1 MQKKAFIF
9 DLNGTMI
16 DDMKYHTTAW
26 YEMLTKDLGANMT
39 WEQVKTHMYGKNEEV
54 LVRIFGEARFT
65 DDEMKELSS
74 RKEKNYR
81 SSFKPYLQLID
92 GLQQFMEKAELNDIL
107 MGIGS
112 AAIQCNVDFVLDGLN
127 IRHYFSSIVC
137 ADNVITSKPDPETF
151 LKAADELAVAP
162 DNCIV
167 FEDAPKG
174 VEAALNA
181 GMKSIVLL
189 TTHNREE
196 FIAYPNILFFI
207 NNYTEPSLEQLFN
220 KKEAWSVN

>member
-26 YEMLTKDLGANMT
+26 YEMLTGELGANMT
-39 WEQVKTHMYGKNEEV
+39 WDQVKTHMYGKNEEV
-54 LVRIFGEARFT
+54 LVRIFGESRFS
-65 DDEMKELSS
+65 DGEMKELSS
-74 RKEKNYR
+74 KKERNYR
-81 SSFKPYLQLID
+81 SSFKPYLQLNK
-92 GLQQFMEKAELNDIL
+92 GLQQFLQKAQLNGIP

-112 AAIQCNVDFVLDGLN
+112 AAIQCNVDFVLDGLD

-137 ADNVITSKPDPETF
+137 ADHVTTSKPDPETF
-151 LKAADELAVAP
+151 LKAAEELGVLPA
-162 DNCIV
+162 NCIV

-189 TTHNREE
+189 TTHNIEE
-196 FIAYPNILFFI
+196 FNNYPNILFFI
-207 NNYTEPSLEQLFN
+207 NDYTEPPLEQLFT
-220 KKEAWSVN
+220 KKKHGL

>member
-26 YEMLTKDLGANMT
+26 HEMLTKELSADLT
-39 WEQVKTHMYGKNEEV
+39 WEQVKMQMYGKNEEV
-54 LVRIFGEARFT
+54 LIRVFGEGRFS
-65 DDEMKELSS
+65 DEEIKELSF
-74 RKEKNYR
+74 RKENRYR
-81 SSFKPYLQLID
+81 LSFKPYMQLIK
-92 GLQQFMEKAELNDIL
+92 GLQHFLDKAQLYGIK

-112 AAIQCNVDFVLDGLN
+112 AAIIHNVDFILDGLN

-137 ADNVITSKPDPETF
+137 ADNVIISKPDPESF
-151 LKAADELAVAP
+151 LKAANELGVTP

-181 GMKSIVLL
+181 GMQSIVLL

-196 FIAYPNILFFI
+196 FNAYPNILFFI
-207 NNYTEPSLEQLFN
+207 NDYTEPALEQLFN

>member
-26 YEMLTKDLGANMT
+26 YEMLTGELGANMT

-54 LVRIFGEARFT
+54 LVRIFGEDRFT

-74 RKEKNYR
+74 RKERNYR
-81 SSFKPYLQLID
+81 SSFKPYLRLID
-92 GLQQFMEKAELNDIL
+92 GLQQFLEKAEFNDIR

-137 ADNVITSKPDPETF
+137 ADNVIISKPDPETF
-151 LKAADELAVAP
+151 LKAADELSAAP
-162 DNCIV
+162 GNCIV

-196 FIAYPNILFFI
+196 FNAYPNILFFI
-207 NNYTEPSLEQLFN
+207 NDYTETALEQLFN
-220 KKEAWSVN
+220 KKEAWSAT

>member
-1 MQKKAFIF
+1 MQRKAFIF

-26 YEMLTKDLGANMT
+26 YEMLTKELGTDLT
-39 WEQVKTHMYGKNEEV
+39 WDQVKTQMYGKNEEV
-54 LVRIFGEARFT
+54 LVRVFGEGRFS
-65 DDEMKELSS
+65 DEEMKELSF
-74 RKEKNYR
+74 RKENRYR
-81 SSFKPYLQLID
+81 LSFKPYMQLIK
-92 GLQQFMEKAELNDIL
+92 GLQHFLEKAQLYGIK

-112 AAIQCNVDFVLDGLN
+112 AAIIHNVDFILDGLN

-137 ADNVITSKPDPETF
+137 ADHVTASKPDPETF
-151 LKAADELAVAP
+151 LKAANELGIAP
-162 DNCIV
+162 ANCIV

-189 TTHNREE
+189 TMHNKEE
-196 FIAYPNILFFI
+196 FDAYPNILFFI
-207 NNYTEPSLEQLFN
+207 EDYTAIELDQLFQ
-220 KKEAWSVN
+220 